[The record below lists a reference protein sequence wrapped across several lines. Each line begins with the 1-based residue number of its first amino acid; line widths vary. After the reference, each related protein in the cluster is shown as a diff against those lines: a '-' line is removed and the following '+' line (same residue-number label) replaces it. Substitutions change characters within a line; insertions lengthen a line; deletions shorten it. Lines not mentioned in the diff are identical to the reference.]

1 MTSRRFLQAL
11 AASLV
16 LAAPLRAQGF
26 PGTYT
31 VRNAQG
37 GVTTLVLTDAG
48 AGKLGGSFNGNGNSF
63 QVTGVAA
70 NDEASGVIA
79 GRGLSLF
86 FQAQVKGATLLLV
99 LAEPTAAGTPNLAA
113 AQQVVMTRSAAG
125 AVTGDADGSSA
136 GGASGRPAG
145 GGAPRGAAARVTGVA
160 GVTGVTGVTGGAGG
174 AASATSG
181 RLLAGVAAAVT
192 PQDKQLA
199 QLFVA
204 NAWCAFSYSGS
215 QTYSGSSGTTR
226 TERAVMLADGRV
238 LSNQKSEFAGSGES
252 GSAVVSGGDHVVGY
266 WRLERGVL
274 AYSPDGVQWTAA
286 NFKMTYN
293 SNGYPIP
300 VVNGKEYMACR

>member
-11 AASLV
+11 AAFLV

-37 GVTTLVLTDAG
+37 GVSTLVLTDAG

-125 AVTGDADGSSA
+125 AVTGDADGS
-136 GGASGRPAG
+136 
-145 GGAPRGAAARVTGVA
+145 T
-160 GVTGVTGVTGGAGG
+160 
-174 AASATSG
+174 
-181 RLLAGVAAAVT
+181 AGVAAAVT